1 VRQGSWWIAVTAAL
15 WFGTP
20 AAADLGAPVAG
31 GRAGA
36 FEVQVLVAPAPL
48 RAGPSEWNV
57 LVSEAEGGPLRLD
70 ADVALTLRPAEPHG
84 SMHGDGHATAP
95 GVLRL
100 QADPAQADNG
110 LFHAA
115 FVDLPTPGVWNAS
128 VEVHRGGATG
138 AFAFD
143 LTVAPAASPILDH
156 WHAFAIVPGGVALLF
171 LHHTLR
177 RRTGRR
183 IGSGDA

>member
-1 VRQGSWWIAVTAAL
+1 
-15 WFGTP
+15 
-20 AAADLGAPVAG
+20 
-31 GRAGA
+31 
-36 FEVQVLVAPAPL
+36 
-48 RAGPSEWNV
+48 
-57 LVSEAEGGPLRLD
+57 
-70 ADVALTLRPAEPHG
+70 
-84 SMHGDGHATAP
+84 MHGDGHATAP

>member
-1 VRQGSWWIAVTAAL
+1 VRQGSWWTAVTAAL
-15 WFGTP
+15 FFGAP

-57 LVSEAEGGPLRLD
+57 LVSEAEGGPVRLD
-70 ADVALTLRPAEPHG
+70 ADVALTLRPAKPHA
-84 SMHGDGHATAP
+84 MHGDGHGRAP
-95 GVLRL
+95 GVLHLR
-100 QADPAQADNG
+100 ADPAQADNG

-115 FVDLPTPGVWNAS
+115 FVDLPTPGVWSAS
-128 VEVHRGGATG
+128 VKVRRGGATG

-143 LTVAPAASPILDH
+143 LAVAPAASPLLDH
-156 WHAFAIVPGGVALLF
+156 WRAFAIVPGGVALFL

-183 IGSGDA
+183 IGSGNA